1 MSYTPLTLNTLGAF
15 VNDIGFRI
23 NPDAVT
29 YMGSSTATNN
39 YTPGTIVS
47 TTSLN
52 NLSQAIN
59 AAYALIGPN
68 PTTQISQSTY
78 NSLISIGSATI
89 PALGLAPPT
98 TYTNTYIGAIT
109 RYGWL
114 RLPAYQAYKEFY
126 INNGSYSDFL
136 NTFATSFS
144 KMQQLNSVIKAINN
158 APTYL
163 NGIYSNMN
171 DLITADITGVNLST
185 FYWGQDL
192 IATGKVIDLTTIDK
206 FGSPSN
212 LLRILYK
219 NKAITRAVNI
229 ALLSAGLSSTE
240 VTNITNGN
248 PASVEQEKL
257 IYGAF
262 CIVIDT
268 DLTDVL
274 IPLNVQ
280 TEGLESLADLLNVK
294 MLFPNSYKSLTY
306 PQYNSIALPTN
317 SKTYYLTFKDGQ
329 VDIKNDIGI
338 GDRLLNLIPEDVAF
352 SADAFRVAM
361 LQIRNIQSMKIEK
374 FSQVVMNLENIN
386 GLAVGGTNIPTNV
399 TLANNASTALAKG
412 SSINGV
418 YNMCDFFG
426 CMTSLHYPWQT
437 LQQKIAGLQ
446 STTLTGIY
454 VNILSLVSGPGPY
467 ESTLPTL
474 IGQANTEIAL
484 IQGANSAQAA
494 SLNTTYNIVGTLFNK
509 EENARL
515 LALPGIA
522 DLQTTPADTVA
533 FIDSLKQYAVE
544 TELKGPAQVL
554 ENIANITNEGGIN
567 LIASMR
573 EARNA
578 QRLGLTGIEQD
589 NNISGSVEIVLPR
602 VSGSTLADSPI
613 PGYPNSLTLL
623 DIPIDTGA
631 AITPGSFAGSS
642 ETTLIPTNLSI
653 LIQPADVSVLSPDQA
668 VEDVI
673 LCNCD
678 CWDML

>member
-15 VNDIGFRI
+15 VNNIGFRI

-68 PTTQISQSTY
+68 PLTQISQSTY

-98 TYTNTYIGAIT
+98 TYTNTYTGAIT

-114 RLPAYQAYKEFY
+114 RLPAYQAHKEFY

-136 NTFATSFS
+136 NTFATSLS
-144 KMQQLNSVIKAINN
+144 KMQQLNTVIKAINN

-163 NGIYSNMN
+163 DGIYSNMN

-192 IATGKVIDLTTIDK
+192 IASGKAIDLTTIDN

-212 LLRILYK
+212 LLKTLYK
-219 NKAITRAVNI
+219 NRAITKAVNI
-229 ALLSAGLSSTE
+229 ALLSAGLSSTD

-262 CIVIDT
+262 CIVIDN
-268 DLTDVL
+268 DLADVL
-274 IPLNVQ
+274 IPMNVQ
-280 TEGLESLADLLNVK
+280 TEGLQSLADLLNVK
-294 MLFPNSYKSLTY
+294 MLFPKSYKSLTY
-306 PQYNSIALPTN
+306 PQYNAIPLPTN
-317 SKTYYLTFKDGQ
+317 SKTYYLIFKDSQ
-329 VDIKNDIGI
+329 VDVKNDIGI
-338 GDRLLNLIPEDVAF
+338 GDRLFNIIPEDVAF
-352 SADAFRVAM
+352 SADAFRVSM

-386 GLAVGGTNIPTNV
+386 GLTVGGTNVPTNL
-399 TLANNASTALAKG
+399 TLANNASTAIAKG
-412 SSINGV
+412 SGLNGL

-467 ESTLPTL
+467 EATLPTL
-474 IGQANTEIAL
+474 IAQANTEIAL
-484 IQGANSAQAA
+484 IQGANSAQAS
-494 SLNTTYNIVGTLFNK
+494 SLNTTYNLFGTLFTK

-515 LALPGIA
+515 LALPGIP
-522 DLQTTPADTVA
+522 DLATTPADTVA
-533 FIDSLKQYAVE
+533 FVDNLKQYAIE

-554 ENIANITNEGGIN
+554 ENIANITNEGGTN
-567 LIASMR
+567 LIAAMR

-589 NNISGSVEIVLPR
+589 NNISGAVEIVLPR

-613 PGYPNSLTLL
+613 SGYPNSNTLL
-623 DIPIDTGA
+623 NVPIVTGSA
-631 AITPGSFAGSS
+631 VTPGSFAGSP
-642 ETTLIPTNLSI
+642 ETTLVPLNLSI
-653 LIQPADVSVLSPDQA
+653 LIQPSDASALTPDQA